1 MHAAQDGA
9 AVGDRPQD
17 QRLAAPWPQI
27 GAARQRSVPMLSL
40 LAWSGEGDNVADA
53 MRLAETAARVMGS
66 SGDGDGAAV
75 PCGGMDWKLPISWQS
90 LFGGSRPEA
99 IY

>member
-1 MHAAQDGA
+1 MHAAQDDA
-9 AVGDRPQD
+9 AGDSPAD

-27 GAARQRSVPMLSL
+27 AAAQQRSVRLLSL

-53 MRLAETAARVMGS
+53 MRLAEAAARVIG
-66 SGDGDGAAV
+66 SGDADKAAV
-75 PCGGMDWKLPISWQS
+75 PSVGMDWKLPISWQS

>member
-1 MHAAQDGA
+1 MHAVQDA
-9 AVGDRPQD
+9 AAGDRPED
-17 QRLAAPWPQI
+17 QRLSAPWPQI
-27 GAARQRSVPMLSL
+27 SAARQRSVPMLSL

-53 MRLAETAARVMGS
+53 MRLAKAAARVIGGGS
-66 SGDGDGAAV
+66 RGDAAV
-75 PCGGMDWKLPISWQS
+75 ASGGTDWKLPISWQS

>member
-1 MHAAQDGA
+1 MQDAAAGDG
-9 AVGDRPQD
+9 PEE

-27 GAARQRSVPMLSL
+27 SAARRRSVPMLSL

-53 MRLAETAARVMGS
+53 MRLAAAAARVVGGS
-66 SGDGDGAAV
+66 TEDAAADQT
-75 PCGGMDWKLPISWQS
+75 GGMDWKLPISWQS

>member
-1 MHAAQDGA
+1 
-9 AVGDRPQD
+9 
-17 QRLAAPWPQI
+17 
-27 GAARQRSVPMLSL
+27 MLSL

-53 MRLAETAARVMGS
+53 MRLAEAAARVIG
-66 SGDGDGAAV
+66 GGTDDGAGV
-75 PCGGMDWKLPISWQS
+75 PPGGMDWKLPISWQS